1 MQQQFGHVMQEDQG
15 AGMRIQELELILEQE
30 RLQFR
35 SHAASFDQETK
46 AEFAILRDR
55 ADRVRL
61 EASEA
66 IAAKDS
72 QQFHERELISD
83 EAMKLKRRND
93 LLTSEL
99 SFAQNDAIQAAQMIH
114 HEQRAVDI
122 CRRRNAEEEM
132 VVRNLVGEMNVTESY
147 LNMENAK
154 NERLTA
160 RIDEDRKRYEQRLSL
175 FMSSP
180 ETRDPNTSYP
190 DLAAKVDIQRLKQEL
205 AVAESSL
212 SIIPSNSTEMA
223 VANDKMKRELEE
235 TMTENEE
242 IKKQG
247 SFEFWRKKYTDVS
260 EERDHVR
267 REMYETLKTSGRRR
281 RCM

>member
-1 MQQQFGHVMQEDQG
+1 M
-15 AGMRIQELELILEQE
+15 
-30 RLQFR
+30 QFR

-114 HEQRAVDI
+114 HEQRTIDSY
-122 CRRRNAEEEM
+122 RRRSTEEEM
-132 VVRNLVGEMNVTESY
+132 AVRNLMGEMNVAESY

-154 NERLTA
+154 NERLMA
-160 RIDEDRKRYEQRLSL
+160 RIDEDRKRYEQRLSF
-175 FMSSP
+175 FMSNP
-180 ETRDPNTSYP
+180 ETSDPNMLNHDMAS
-190 DLAAKVDIQRLKQEL
+190 KVEIQRLKQEL
-205 AVAESSL
+205 AVAENSL
-212 SIIPSNSTEMA
+212 SIIPSNSTEIA
-223 VANDKMKRELEE
+223 VVNDKMKRELEE
-235 TMTENEE
+235 TMVENDEM
-242 IKKQG
+242 KKQG
-247 SFEFWRKKYTDVS
+247 SFEFWRKKCSDAGA
-260 EERDHVR
+260 ERDQVR
-267 REMYETLKTSGRRR
+267 REMYEKCTRHTKISGKKA